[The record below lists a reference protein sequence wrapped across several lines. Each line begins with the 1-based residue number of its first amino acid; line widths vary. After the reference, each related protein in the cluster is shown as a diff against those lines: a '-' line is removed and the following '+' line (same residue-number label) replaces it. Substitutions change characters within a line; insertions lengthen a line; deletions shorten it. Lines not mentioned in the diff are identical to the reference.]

1 MADDANVGACALLA
15 GLKATA
21 EAFSL
26 SEVRVMAALLCLH
39 PDQTPLLRQVKEM
52 MVRQTRSLGEEAAA
66 RNFGVSTAAL
76 KVICR
81 AEETKETQMETPTLP
96 NQATDIRG
104 GMGGLCMGFTR
115 DKLA

>member
-1 MADDANVGACALLA
+1 MTDDANVGACALLA

-39 PDQTPLLRQVKEM
+39 PDQTPLLKQVKEM
-52 MVRQTRSLGEEAAA
+52 MLRQTRSLGEEAAA
-66 RNFGVSTAAL
+66 RNFGVSTTAL

-81 AEETKETQMETPTLP
+81 AEETKEAQPETPTGS
-96 NQATDIRG
+96 NQSTDITGVHRS
-104 GMGGLCMGFTR
+104 LCGC
-115 DKLA
+115 